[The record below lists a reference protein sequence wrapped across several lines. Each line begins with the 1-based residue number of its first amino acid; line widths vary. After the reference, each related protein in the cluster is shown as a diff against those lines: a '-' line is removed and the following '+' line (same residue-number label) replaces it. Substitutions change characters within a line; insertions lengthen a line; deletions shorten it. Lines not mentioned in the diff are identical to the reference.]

1 MEVNNATSLPFT
13 LDLRDGRSIARV
25 GEAAEFFSSLT
36 ADQREAGHWKVAIR
50 MLNNAIRE
58 PSYLRAATMSLQT
71 ALMLDGMLD
80 SAHTS

>member
-13 LDLRDGRSIARV
+13 LELRDGRSIASV

-36 ADQREAGHWKVAIR
+36 ADQRKAGHWTVAIR
-50 MLNNAIRE
+50 MLNIAIRE
-58 PSYLRAATMSLQT
+58 PSYLAAATMSLQT
-71 ALMLDGMLD
+71 ALLLDGMLN